1 MSNYNVN
8 KLPVLSG
15 ADNYRSWR
23 NRLWVY
29 LTIEEI
35 WRIVNGTKKGPA
47 ELYPDICNK
56 QQAGISTRSQTEEE
70 NALRKEKDQ
79 WYQKNNEAMHAIC
92 RTLSQAILV
101 EVRKRNFEHAAEI
114 WTCLEKY
121 DVVSYTQALEGTR
134 TAMSTHYST
143 CKDVQEY
150 IHKMQ
155 AAIRKIKQSLSGETW
170 PEALGVQFLLCNLDE
185 KWDTFTTVFLNS
197 EYKAATDTFDSVA
210 TRLIQEER
218 RVRFNSGASSN
229 LIKAQK
235 GKQNSR
241 GNRSRG
247 GTPKFCK

>member
-1 MSNYNVN
+1 MSNYDVN

-23 NRLWVY
+23 NRLRVY
-29 LTIEEI
+29 LTIEEL
-35 WRIVNGTKKGPA
+35 WRIVDGTKKDPA
-47 ELYPDICNK
+47 ELYPDVFNK
-56 QQAGISTRSQTEEE
+56 QQAGISTMFQTEEE
-70 NALRKEKDQ
+70 NALRKEKDD
-79 WYQKNNEAMHAIC
+79 WDEKNNKAMNAIC
-92 RTLSQAILV
+92 RTLSKAIFD
-101 EVRKRNFEHAAEI
+101 EVRKRNFEYAAEI
-114 WTCLEKY
+114 WTYLEKY
-121 DVVSYTQALEGTR
+121 DVVSGAQSLEGLK
-134 TAMSTHYST
+134 TAMRTHYST

-155 AAIRKIKQSLSGETW
+155 AAIQKIKRSLSGEPW
-170 PEALGVQFLLCNLDE
+170 PEALGAQFLLCNLDE
-185 KWDTFTTVFLNS
+185 KWDTFMIVFLNS
-197 EYKAATDTFDSVA
+197 EYKAATATFDSVA

-218 RVRFNSGASSN
+218 RVKFNSEMSSK